1 MQLQETYRVM
11 ELLFQVM
18 KNHERN
24 YFRHFYLAVFLEEN
38 FLRGCIKYKIISIRS
53 YTCKKMCKTG
63 CIFNLLA
70 IKA

>member
-1 MQLQETYRVM
+1 MQLQETHRVM

-38 FLRGCIKYKIISIRS
+38 FLRGCIKYKII
-53 YTCKKMCKTG
+53 
-63 CIFNLLA
+63 
-70 IKA
+70 